1 MNDQKVGTDND
12 YERTDRKNTQEEVTM
27 ENNVK
32 KNGSGYNDPTAYKA
46 IMNVGGEKNNNEHA
60 SWRYFLCSK

>member
-46 IMNVGGEKNNNEHA
+46 IMNVGGGNNNEHA

>member
-46 IMNVGGEKNNNEHA
+46 IMNVGGGK
-60 SWRYFLCSK
+60 KQ

>member
-46 IMNVGGEKNNNEHA
+46 IMNVGGKNNNEHA